1 MDYVSDEEFNEIRND
16 YFNRIKKVRPAIRTI
31 ITLIDEGS
39 VTSAQRREIQ
49 EGIGIVSSEIQLLKK
64 TRNFS
69 KEQLEV
75 LTHLENEVNQFDTSI
90 AEALKRHERVM
101 NEPIAKIDYVKMFN
115 LQREEL
121 LSKQYIDT
129 NATYAS
135 LMKMINKF
143 ETIQKSA
150 DWTNMSEDRKN
161 SINSIMN
168 ELSKKKAEVVNI
180 SADVLSKNGKIAL
193 SIASVILAL
202 LASIQGW
209 GWICITLPLT
219 LYYIFNML
227 LTRKTQ
233 KTIDIIVF
241 AVLAAIMLSI
251 ILPIKGSLIAT
262 IPLAIFG
269 YLFIKH
275 NRGLIGEKGEH

>member
-1 MDYVSDEEFNEIRND
+1 MDYVSDEEFKEIRND
-16 YFNRIKKVRPAIRTI
+16 YFNRIKKVRPAIRTMI
-31 ITLIDEGS
+31 SLIDEGS

-49 EGIGIVSSEIQLLKK
+49 ESIGIVFSEIQLLKK

-75 LTHLENEVNQFDTSI
+75 LAHLENEVNQFDTSI
-90 AEALKRHERVM
+90 AEALKRHEKVM

-143 ETIQKSA
+143 ETIQKTA

-233 KTIDIIVF
+233 KTVDIIVF

-269 YLFIKH
+269 YLFIKR